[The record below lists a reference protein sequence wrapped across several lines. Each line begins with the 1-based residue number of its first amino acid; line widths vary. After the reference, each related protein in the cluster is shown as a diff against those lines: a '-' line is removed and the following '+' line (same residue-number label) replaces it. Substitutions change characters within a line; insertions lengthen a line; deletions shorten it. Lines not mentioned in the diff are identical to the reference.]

1 MTAPPIK
8 MLTLDLDGTV
18 FRNDK
23 TISQHT
29 KDAIAAAIAKGVV
42 VIPATGRALNGLPE
56 EILALEGIQY
66 ALTSNGAAIWSLK
79 DRKKLVD
86 LPFSTQDTIAA
97 MELMEAYDCMLDVYL
112 DGKVYTSFSM
122 LAKAETF
129 APPEML
135 EYVRKTRTA
144 MENPKQYIVENGYRA
159 EKVTMFFRDEQQRQK
174 AIAQAQALPWIEPTS
189 SVPGNL
195 ELNAAG
201 VDKGKGLGKLAEFLQ
216 IPIEQVMACGDG
228 GNDIAMLQTAGWGV
242 AMGNAPLEVQQ
253 AAKAV
258 TLTNQQDGVAHA
270 IETYILSI

>member
-8 MLTLDLDGTV
+8 MLALDLDGTV

-112 DGKVYTSFSM
+112 ESVYQLFYVGKSRNLCTARNAGIC
-122 LAKAETF
+122 AKNQNCHGK
-129 APPEML
+129 P
-135 EYVRKTRTA
+135 
-144 MENPKQYIVENGYRA
+144 
-159 EKVTMFFRDEQQRQK
+159 K
-174 AIAQAQALPWIEPTS
+174 AIYCRKW
-189 SVPGNL
+189 
-195 ELNAAG
+195 
-201 VDKGKGLGKLAEFLQ
+201 
-216 IPIEQVMACGDG
+216 
-228 GNDIAMLQTAGWGV
+228 
-242 AMGNAPLEVQQ
+242 VQSR
-253 AAKAV
+253 KDYHV
-258 TLTNQQDGVAHA
+258 FSG
-270 IETYILSI
+270 

>member
-8 MLTLDLDGTV
+8 MLALDLDGTV

-122 LAKAETF
+122 LAK
-129 APPEML
+129 
-135 EYVRKTRTA
+135 
-144 MENPKQYIVENGYRA
+144 
-159 EKVTMFFRDEQQRQK
+159 
-174 AIAQAQALPWIEPTS
+174 
-189 SVPGNL
+189 
-195 ELNAAG
+195 
-201 VDKGKGLGKLAEFLQ
+201 FLQ

-228 GNDIAMLQTAGWGV
+228 GNDIALLQTAGWGV